1 MIIKNVKYDTTYN
14 NYYAEVNSFFDVIYV
29 DFYKNNT
36 YVDREYVSHGYRND
50 EEFLEQFCINK
61 IKIMESKS

>member
-14 NYYAEVNSFFDVIYV
+14 NYYAEVNSFFGDIYV

-36 YVDREYVSHGYRND
+36 YVDREYMSPGHRND